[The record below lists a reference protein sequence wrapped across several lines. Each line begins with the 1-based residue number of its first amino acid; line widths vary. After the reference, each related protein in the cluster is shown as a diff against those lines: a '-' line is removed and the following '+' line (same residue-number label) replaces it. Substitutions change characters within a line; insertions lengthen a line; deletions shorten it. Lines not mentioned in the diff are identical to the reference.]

1 MLLLNAKEVHA
12 LARPEELVP
21 VMEEAARLYEA
32 GDFVMPDR
40 MGVPQGENTYLYMP
54 CFTPSVHGT
63 KFLALFP
70 QNPGRGLARIQG
82 MMLLGDPETGRTVGL
97 LDGGAL
103 TACRTGAVGAVG
115 ILHTTPPQAST
126 LALIGAGVQGFH
138 QCLFAAR
145 VRPIRTVFVYDPRP
159 DAAAALC
166 RRLEEE
172 LGLEA
177 VTCAG
182 AAQAVERA
190 EIVVTATASR
200 EPVLPDDRALVR
212 GRHFIGIG
220 SYKPFMREFPRAV
233 FQEVREVLVDVE
245 FAKEETG
252 DLAVP
257 LREGWIAPSQIR
269 TLGKALSA
277 PLDCSGTTLYKS
289 VGMALFD
296 VLAADHLLR
305 KAQALGAGVSVEW

>member
-1 MLLLNAKEVHA
+1 MCIRDRAW
-12 LARPEELVP
+12 
-21 VMEEAARLYEA
+21 AA
-32 GDFVMPDR
+32 P
-40 MGVPQGENTYLYMP
+40 
-54 CFTPSVHGT
+54 
-63 KFLALFP
+63 
-70 QNPGRGLARIQG
+70 
-82 MMLLGDPETGRTVGL
+82 
-97 LDGGAL
+97 
-103 TACRTGAVGAVG
+103 
-115 ILHTTPPQAST
+115 
-126 LALIGAGVQGFH
+126 
-138 QCLFAAR
+138 
-145 VRPIRTVFVYDPRP
+145 
-159 DAAAALC
+159 
-166 RRLEEE
+166 
-172 LGLEA
+172 
-177 VTCAG
+177 
-182 AAQAVERA
+182 AQAVERA

-200 EPVLPDDRALVR
+200 EPVLPDDRELVR

-257 LREGWIAPSQIR
+257 LEEGWITPGQVR